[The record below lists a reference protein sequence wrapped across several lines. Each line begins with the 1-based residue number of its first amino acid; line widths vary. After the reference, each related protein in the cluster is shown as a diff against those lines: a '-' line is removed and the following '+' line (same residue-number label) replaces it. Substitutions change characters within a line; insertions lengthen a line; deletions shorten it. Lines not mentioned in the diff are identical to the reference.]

1 MALFSKR
8 LTCFYCGRRSK
19 QPVQSLN
26 STVRKFHCENC
37 EADNYLDQNGD
48 ITDPPSAETNP
59 QAYGP
64 DAQSPRFESI
74 GFEESDL
81 FCSRCIRNQH
91 LFTHSLAAYQAPSD
105 DPSFDHENHYAEY
118 RRGMEDRYPT
128 VCDNCEPRVRQRI
141 KQAGYEAK
149 ADHLRR
155 MMDQTRASKTA
166 RQARNRSWQ
175 SLLVYAGALGYWA
188 SFCGQLAWNV
198 LGALTAPSSPTA
210 DIDVSMDPSVHF
222 MTCVGQTLEGGR
234 IPVECAYDLAPA
246 AGLALVAGS
255 LSLWWNPRLRMKIEG
270 RSGRF
275 KGLAEYYRVQL
286 IVMVVRCVF
295 WSLLKDP
302 SASGIEATLP
312 AALHMFMILFTLLSV
327 IISRRVIHYD
337 TRPLVNWSDNS
348 WERAPLRSTETSPVP
363 ESRPGPIYSTPNAST
378 SQVRQ
383 RFPFEKLGS
392 ARPIAESPQVM
403 SPTPPPESEDMDWTP
418 SAPQNIQPTVS
429 VYQRDRQSAFD
440 APSPFHGHLAA
451 VSQPPAWKLRNKT
464 PVKPIEQVIEPNP
477 FHRNLSHTKNQW
489 QKKPTSPEPFFPA
502 SDHDAATGLETL
514 FNRAF
519 DLGAEEAPRRE
530 WNQSKRR
537 QISYAINTPRHLV
550 LQYLRLFLLLG
561 SITVWT
567 YSQNHQTS
575 IPGNYIETCALGS
588 ASLISGFALLEAV
601 KRPLVQWNGM
611 EILVYMTELGAAVHL
626 GAHLPQE
633 AFEREYFD
641 RYGKILLGFM
651 AVQEI
656 LNLLAFYRSASAVPR
671 PEDQQNAVSTSPRQ
685 EVSPQRAIGWSPVGS
700 PVSSPTIPQSFS
712 PQLQQQSFSSRA
724 HQFSPQPQPQQQH
737 FSPQP
742 PSLSFS
748 SAAGGLSSA
757 LPTVPNYG
765 ISSSQTF
772 GSFSS
777 AYNHNHNHNPHSFTM
792 DSLKANEPISDY
804 EQDSDSE
811 TIATEFTT
819 RTDAT
824 NRNIRYGR
832 NPNHEHNPTFSPRR
846 SELGPGLGGLSLED
860 RPTPRRITRSQTQQ
874 PLTPGRRFPSRVVF

>member
-8 LTCFYCGRRSK
+8 LTCFYCGRRSN

-48 ITDPPSAETNP
+48 ITDPPTAATNP
-59 QAYGP
+59 QAYGS

-105 DPSFDHENHYAEY
+105 DPSFDHENHYAQY
-118 RRGMEDRYPT
+118 RRSMEDRYPT

-175 SLLVYAGALGYWA
+175 SLLVYAGAIGYWG
-188 SFCGQLAWNV
+188 SVCGQLAWDV

-210 DIDVSMDPSVHF
+210 ETDVSMDPSVHL
-222 MTCVGQTLEGGR
+222 MTCVGQTLDGGR

-275 KGLAEYYRVQL
+275 KGLAEYYQVQL

-302 SASGIEATLP
+302 FASGIEATLP

-327 IISRRVIHYD
+327 VISRRVIHYD

-348 WERAPLRSTETSPVP
+348 WESAPLRSTETSPVP
-363 ESRPGPIYSTPNAST
+363 ESRPRPIHSTPNATT
-378 SQVRQ
+378 SQIRQ
-383 RFPFEKLGS
+383 RFPFDKLGS
-392 ARPIAESPQVM
+392 ARPIVESPQVM

-429 VYQRDRQSAFD
+429 VYQRNRPSAFD
-440 APSPFHGHLAA
+440 GPSPFHGNLPAA
-451 VSQPPAWKLRNKT
+451 PQPPAWTLRNKT

-477 FHRNLSHTKNQW
+477 FHRNLSPTQNQW
-489 QKKPTSPEPFFPA
+489 QKKPTSPEPVFQPPKFFPA

-519 DLGAEEAPRRE
+519 DLGAEEAPRGQ
-530 WNQSKRR
+530 WNQPKPRP
-537 QISYAINTPRHLV
+537 ISYAVNTPRQLV

-561 SITVWT
+561 SMTVWT

-601 KRPLVQWNGM
+601 KRPLAQWNGM
-611 EILVYMTELGAAVHL
+611 EILVYITELGAAVHL

-656 LNLLAFYRSASAVPR
+656 LNLLAFYRSASATPR
-671 PEDQQNAVSTSPRQ
+671 HEDRQNAPTSPRQ
-685 EVSPQRAIGWSPVGS
+685 ELSPQGAIGWSPAGS
-700 PVSSPTIPQSFS
+700 PVNSPTMSQSFS
-712 PQLQQQSFSSRA
+712 PQLQQQSFASRA
-724 HQFSPQPQPQQQH
+724 QQFSPQPQQ
-737 FSPQP
+737 FSPQQSAP
-742 PSLSFS
+742 PSVFLIRSWR
-748 SAAGGLSSA
+748 
-757 LPTVPNYG
+757 
-765 ISSSQTF
+765 
-772 GSFSS
+772 
-777 AYNHNHNHNPHSFTM
+777 FTM
-792 DSLKANEPISDY
+792 DSLKANEPVSDY

-811 TIATEFTT
+811 TVATEFTA

-832 NPNHEHNPTFSPRR
+832 NPIHEHNPPFSPRR

-874 PLTPGRRFPSRVVF
+874 PMTPGRRFPSRVVF